1 MVQNNSEM
9 AQLKK
14 QIEAQQAIIESL
26 KAELNWKNEQIAL
39 FKKTLFGKKSER
51 TIISDQLQLEL
62 FNEAETYS
70 TPLKIEP
77 TLAYD
82 TEKVKAHERK
92 KKRGR
97 NIDSL
102 EVTKILLDLAE
113 EDKIDPKTGQPL
125 RCIGSNFRKELVHHK
140 EYYEVIEYEQKV
152 YARKDAEGNEEVIKK
167 ELPTAVIPG
176 SFATSSLLASV
187 IDKKFTQSL
196 PLYRQE
202 QTLERNGITLSRQT
216 MANWMIKLHDMY
228 FDVFVEHMHKQLL
241 KAEYINVDE
250 TTLEVLE
257 LLKTEGRQNCYM
269 WLYKTGRSE
278 DKQMVIYRF
287 ENDRK
292 YERVKNYLNG
302 YSQVIQSDGY
312 MAYQNLEGVKNMGCF
327 AHLRRGFVEAIEAV
341 PKGTDVKNSVTQR
354 LVNLLDELFRLEKVY
369 TKKYKNNYDQI
380 LQARLKDSLP
390 VYNEFYDK
398 VKEIYPYAVK
408 KTHLYEALTYAIN
421 NEKHLSYF
429 LEDGRVELSNNAAER
444 SIKDFVIG
452 RMNFLFSNSVLG
464 AQASGSAYSIVAS
477 AKLNNLKP
485 YDYIEYILNQ
495 MKGQKLTDEL
505 LETLMPWSSSLPKEL
520 YKK

>member
-1 MVQNNSEM
+1 MVQNNSEI

-14 QIEAQQAIIESL
+14 QIETQQAIIESL
-26 KAELNWKNEQIAL
+26 KAELNWKDEQIAL
-39 FKKTLFGKKSER
+39 FKKTLFGKKTER
-51 TIISDQLQLEL
+51 TIISDQLELNL

-70 TPLKIEP
+70 TLLKTEP
-77 TLAYD
+77 SLNYD
-82 TEKVKAHERK
+82 TQKVREHERK
-92 KKRGR
+92 KKRSR
-97 NIDSL
+97 NIDDL
-102 EVTKILLDLAE
+102 EVTKVLLDLAE
-113 EDKIDPKTGQPL
+113 EDKFDPITGESL
-125 RCIGSNFRKELVHHK
+125 RFIGSNFRKELVHHK

-152 YARKDAEGNEEVIKK
+152 YAKKDDQGNEELVKK
-167 ELPTAVIPG
+167 AMPTAVIPG
-176 SFATSSLLASV
+176 SFATPSLLASV

-202 QTLERNGITLSRQT
+202 QALERNGITLSRQT
-216 MANWMIKLHDMY
+216 MANWMIKLHDLY

-241 KAEYINVDE
+241 KSEYLNVDE

-278 DKQMVIYRF
+278 DKQMAIYRF

-292 YERVKNYLNG
+292 HERVKNYLNG
-302 YSQVIQSDGY
+302 YTNVVQSDGY
-312 MAYQNLEGVKNMGCF
+312 AAYQNLEGVTNMGCF
-327 AHLRRGFVEAIEAV
+327 AHLRRGFVEAIEAA

-369 TKKYKNNYDQI
+369 NKKYKNDYDQI
-380 LQARLKDSLP
+380 LKARLKDSLP
-390 VYNEFYDK
+390 IYNAFYEK

-421 NEKHLSYF
+421 NEKCLSYF
-429 LEDGRVELSNNAAER
+429 LEDGRVELSNNVAER
-444 SIKDFVIG
+444 CIKDFVIG
-452 RMNFLFSNSVLG
+452 RSNFLFSNSVLG
-464 AQASGSAYSIVAS
+464 AQASGSAYSIVVS

-505 LETLMPWSSSLPKEL
+505 LEAIMPWSTTLPKEL